1 MFFSADK
8 SQRRQVHLYAALDTQ
23 GGSTFPAQLQEHP
36 AFASRRLLQDVELF
50 LFAGSTKQEL
60 REQIEHVL
68 ALPMPDTQEAFL
80 TLAWHH
86 TRWQE
91 HEKVRGALVAQNP
104 AELYERLRILRD
116 HLDGEIPQFIDLQQ
130 GIFLGTDATSARI
143 GFLFTGQGAPPYR
156 QGGLMRQRF
165 RFIDEIYKWADLPQD
180 RDENETTIAQPAI
193 IVSSIAAI
201 QLLEKLGVSAT
212 VGFGHSL
219 GELIALY
226 WGGVID
232 EDPLLTLTNVRSN
245 AMVSGSPTGSGLTI
259 GASIAQIE
267 PWLAGTE
274 AYIAGILAPQ
284 LTVVTGEA
292 TSVARVREQA
302 QAAKVFTMPMPMT
315 HGFHSP
321 TIREAVPL
329 LEAYVRQLTFHTPR
343 RRVISTVLQQEITPE
358 TDIVQLLSQQIISP
372 VYLMPAALSVASELD
387 LFVEVGPGKLISS
400 FVAQC
405 SSTPAY
411 SIDAGGASF
420 KDLLNMVGYAFVLG
434 APVRGEVLF
443 SDI

>member
-1 MFFSADK
+1 MFFSTDK
-8 SQRRQVHLYAALDTQ
+8 SQLRQNRLYAALDTQ
-23 GGSTFPAQLQEHP
+23 GGSTFPALLQKHP

-50 LFAGSTKQEL
+50 LFAGSTKQEVL
-60 REQIEHVL
+60 EHIEHLL
-68 ALPMPDTQEAFL
+68 ATPIPDTQEAFL

-86 TRWQE
+86 TRWQP
-91 HEKVRGALVAQNP
+91 HEKVRGALVAKDP
-104 AELYERLRILRD
+104 TELYERLRMLRD
-116 HLDGEIPQFIDLQQ
+116 QLIGETPQFIDLQQ
-130 GIFLGTDATSARI
+130 GVFLGTAADSARI

-193 IVSSIAAI
+193 IISSIAAI
-201 QLLEKLGVSAT
+201 QLLEKLGVFAT

-226 WGGVID
+226 WAGVID
-232 EDPLLTLTNVRSN
+232 ADPLLTLTNVRSN
-245 AMVSGSPTGSGLTI
+245 AMVSGSPTGAGLTI
-259 GASIAQIE
+259 GASVAQIE
-267 PWLAGTE
+267 PWRAGTE

-292 TSVARVREQA
+292 TSVARVRELA
-302 QAAKVFTMPMPMT
+302 QTARVFTMPMPVS

-321 TIREAVPL
+321 AIRDAVPL
-329 LEAYVRQLTFHTPR
+329 LEAYLQQLEFHPPR

-358 TDIVQLLSQQIISP
+358 TDIVDLLSKQIISP
-372 VYLMPAALSVASELD
+372 VHLMPAALSVARELD

-405 SSTPAY
+405 SPTPAH
-411 SIDAGGASF
+411 SIDAGSASF
-420 KDLLNMVGYAFVLG
+420 KDLLNIVGYAFVLG
-434 APVRGEVLF
+434 ASVRGEALF
-443 SDI
+443 ADI